1 MHLKLLALLLVAASG
16 LACSPAPAQQS
27 TVMDPNKIQMGPY
40 RHSELPAA
48 LLPRIRATTDTF
60 ESIDGVTYE
69 KALDLYKRD
78 LSPEEN
84 LVLWEEMAKAYKS
97 FCRDRCASSEERMDV
112 YRTLLLR
119 SMFSNEEAL
128 IRSDLKVLSATEAKE
143 VMRLYTLP
151 PKPIEVV
158 QEN

>member
-1 MHLKLLALLLVAASG
+1 MHFKILALLLAAASG

-27 TVMDPNKIQMGPY
+27 AVMDPNKIQMGPY
-40 RHSELPAA
+40 RHSELPAT

-69 KALDLYKRD
+69 MALDLYKRD
-78 LSPEEN
+78 LNPEEN
-84 LVLWEEMAKAYKS
+84 LLLWEEMAKAYES
-97 FCRDRCASSEERMDV
+97 FCRDRCATSEERMDV

-119 SMFSNEEAL
+119 SMFSSEEAL
-128 IRSDLKVLSATEAKE
+128 TRSDLKVLSSTEAKE

-158 QEN
+158 REN